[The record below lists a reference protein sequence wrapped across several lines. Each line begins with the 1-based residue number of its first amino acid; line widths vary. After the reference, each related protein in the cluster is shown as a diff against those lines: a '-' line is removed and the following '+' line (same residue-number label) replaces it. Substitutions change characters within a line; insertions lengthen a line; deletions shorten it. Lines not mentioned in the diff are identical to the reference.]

1 MSKKDLKQYLVGL
14 TKEEL
19 EDQIIDL
26 YHRFKDVKGF
36 YDFAFNPKE
45 DRMVNDAKER
55 IGKEYFPTTG
65 RKPKKRRSVAQKL
78 IKKFIQLEMAPDK
91 VIDVMLFNIEVAQAA
106 NEEKPV
112 NQEAFYKS
120 MLKSFEEA
128 VNYAAVHGE
137 LTHQQD
143 RFGQILSH
151 AEKQG
156 WNQLGAMIRA
166 WEEGLK

>member
-1 MSKKDLKQYLVGL
+1 MSKKDLKNYLVGL
-14 TKEEL
+14 SKEEL

-26 YHRFKDVKGF
+26 YHRFKEVKAF
-36 YDFAFNPKE
+36 YDFAFNPRE

-91 VIDVMLFNIEVAQAA
+91 VVDVMLFNIEVAQAG

-120 MLKSFEEA
+120 MAKSFEEA
-128 VNYAAVHGE
+128 VSFAKIHGE
-137 LTHQQD
+137 LAHQES
-143 RFGQILSH
+143 RFEQILDH
-151 AEKQG
+151 AEKQD
-156 WNQLGAMIRA
+156 WSQLGVMVKA
-166 WEEGLK
+166 WEDRMK